1 MQNYLIIGGSSGI
14 GQQLAIQL
22 AESGKQVIATFNKN
36 EPAVEN
42 PLIRFYHLN
51 ILEETLSLDFLPDE
65 LAGLVYC
72 PGSINLRPFERI
84 KPADFESDY
93 KLQVIG
99 AIKILQHV
107 LPRLKKSANASV
119 VLFSTVAVQT
129 GLPYHTQVAAS
140 KGALEGLTKALAAEL
155 APKIRVNCIAPS
167 LTDTPL
173 AASLLN
179 NEQKKEANAL
189 RHPLKRIGT
198 TEDIANMAA
207 FLLSEKASWITGQ
220 ILHVDGGM
228 SSLKI

>member
-1 MQNYLIIGGSSGI
+1 MQTYLIIGGSSGI
-14 GQQLAIQL
+14 GQQLALQL
-22 AESGKQVIATFNKN
+22 AESGKQVIATFNKK
-36 EPAVEN
+36 EPNDEN
-42 PLIRFYHLN
+42 PHIRFDHLN
-51 ILEETLSLDFLPDE
+51 VLEETLSIDLLPDE

-84 KPADFESDY
+84 KPADFETDY

-99 AIKILQHV
+99 AIKVIQLV
-107 LPRLKKSANASV
+107 LPRLKKSEGASI

-129 GLPYHTQVAAS
+129 GLPFHTQVAAS
-140 KGALEGLTKALAAEL
+140 KGALEGLTKALAAEY

-198 TEDIANMAA
+198 TKDIANMAA
-207 FLLSEKASWITGQ
+207 FLLSPQASWITGQ

-228 SSLKI
+228 SSLKS